1 MITTRAVC
9 LWMGL
14 LCLAAGLASADDTTQ
29 TPQIRDYLALRQTL
43 KPVPFTPQVA
53 QAAQSSWRGRTF
65 EIVGRIIGRTNAC
78 VATRNKPLTFMLHV
92 PGVSEML
99 LVDTTKD
106 DPAIAVDQ
114 VVHVLALFPEAAS
127 PVEHFQLKALVLE
140 SDLPSDQHTY
150 QQAMAEARITAPA
163 SVSAADVG
171 AVATSHDLNRKPELP
186 SAPATG
192 AAASSPAPPAPPRPG
207 TEMPREL
214 ASNVPDQKI
223 ATWKSWVAGINPRL
237 TDAELEII
245 VRSVLY
251 YSAYF
256 GLDHRLSFAMIKCES
271 GFNPRCVSHAG
282 AMGLTQLMP
291 GTAKAVGCGD
301 PWDLEKNIRGG
312 LKYLSDQLR
321 AFSGRSN
328 YEQCAL
334 GLAAYN
340 AGPNAVKRAGGVPNI
355 PETVRH
361 VKKVTDLFY
370 QLWKSGMP

>member
-1 MITTRAVC
+1 MTTTRAAC
-9 LWMGL
+9 LGL
-14 LCLAAGLASADDTTQ
+14 GMLWLAAGLALADDTTP
-29 TPQIRDYLALRQTL
+29 TPQTSDYLALRQTL
-43 KPVPFTPQVA
+43 KPVPFTPQIA
-53 QAAQSSWRGRTF
+53 QAGQSSWRGRTF
-65 EIVGRIIGRTNAC
+65 EIAGRIIGRTNAC
-78 VATRNKPLTFMLHV
+78 VTTRDKPLTFMLQV
-92 PGVSEML
+92 PGVSEIL

-114 VVHVLALFPEAAS
+114 VVHVLAQFPEAAS

-140 SDLPSDQHTY
+140 SDLPADQQTY
-150 QQAMAEARITAPA
+150 LQATAEARVTAPA
-163 SVSAADVG
+163 SLRAADVG
-171 AVATSHDLNRKPELP
+171 AVATNPDVNRKPQP
-186 SAPATG
+186 PVAPAAG
-192 AAASSPAPPAPPRPG
+192 AATTSAAPPAPPRPG
-207 TEMPREL
+207 TQMPREL
-214 ASNVPDQKI
+214 ASDVPDQRI
-223 ATWKSWVAGINPRL
+223 AVWKSWVAGINPKL
-237 TDAELEII
+237 SDAELEII

-271 GFNPRCVSHAG
+271 DFNPRCVSRAG

-312 LKYLSDQLR
+312 LKYLSDQLH
-321 AFSGRSN
+321 AYSGRSN

-340 AGPNAVKRAGGVPNI
+340 AGPNAVKRAGGIPNI
-355 PETVRH
+355 PETVRY